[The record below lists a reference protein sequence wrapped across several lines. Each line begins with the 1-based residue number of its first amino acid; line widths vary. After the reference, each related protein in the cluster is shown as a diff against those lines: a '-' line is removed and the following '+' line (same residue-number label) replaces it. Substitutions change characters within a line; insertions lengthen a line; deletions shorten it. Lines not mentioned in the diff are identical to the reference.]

1 MGSLGDLWK
10 LRLRIDALH
19 IHYSLLQAFFCAAFL
34 LQAPLAYLPVPS
46 PRFKHGA
53 QRRPVGRLR
62 SQPGNEVPRFPQ
74 LGARLGRGGGHRCRQ
89 LSGRHRGDQ
98 GQGHG
103 GLAAQACFA
112 TCFFFFLRI
121 FSDMFW
127 RLWKRWV
134 DAPLVGGEFPFLG
147 FVRLPFWMAESHV
160 F

>member
-46 PRFKHGA
+46 PRFKHKHGA

-62 SQPGNEVPRFPQ
+62 SQPGNEVPGFPQ

-112 TCFFFFLRI
+112 TCFFFPFFCPDFFRYFLEA
-121 FSDMFW
+121 
-127 RLWKRWV
+127 LEE
-134 DAPLVGGEFPFLG
+134 VGRCAFGWG
-147 FVRLPFWMAESHV
+147 
-160 F
+160 